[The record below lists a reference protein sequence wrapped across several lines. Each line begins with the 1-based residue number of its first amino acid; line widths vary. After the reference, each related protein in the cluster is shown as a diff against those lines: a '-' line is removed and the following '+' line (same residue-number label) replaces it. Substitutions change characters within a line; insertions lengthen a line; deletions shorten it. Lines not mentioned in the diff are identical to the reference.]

1 MSTQSPLKRLWEM
14 GKGEHGKL
22 IAAIVLASA
31 AVMLGIIP
39 YFIAAFLIEGLLNH
53 EIIAKTVMTS
63 AMIAFAAFVL
73 KSIMYSKALS
83 LSHRATFQIMRNIR
97 AAILDK
103 LPRLP
108 LGTIIDTP
116 SGKLKQII
124 VDQVETM
131 ERPLAHLL
139 PELSSNILT
148 PVLIF
153 IFLLFLDWRMAL
165 LSLVSVPVGMA
176 FMMLVMVGYGKDYEG
191 SVKVSQELNS
201 SITEY
206 VNGIEVIKAFN
217 QAEGSYKTL
226 AERAKKNASYYY
238 NWMRK
243 CQTKVSFSKALAP
256 ATLIT
261 ILPVGWLFYSSGTL
275 SSATFIL
282 TIMLSMGIAEPLLH
296 AFDFTDTLAQIGTIV
311 NNVDSLLKAEEQN
324 HPDKPVEMNNHG
336 IMLKNVSFSYDGK
349 TEILH
354 DVTATVPEGGITA
367 IVGPSG
373 GGKSTIAKLIAGFWD
388 IKQGELTIG
397 GKDIKSIPLS
407 QLYDMTAYVGQDNF
421 LFDDTVMENIRVG
434 KKSASDKDVMK
445 AAELSG
451 CLDFITKLENGYG
464 TRVGSG
470 GTHLSGGERQRLA
483 IARAMLKDA
492 PVVIFD
498 EATAYMDPEN
508 ETKVQNAIRKLIQGK
523 TVIMIAHRLSTITDA
538 DNILVVDRGRIE
550 AEGKHD
556 ELLASCPLYR
566 SMYQA
571 HMSAKDGE

>member
-14 GKGEHGKL
+14 GEDEHGKL

-31 AVMLGIIP
+31 AVMFGIIP

-53 EIIAKTVMTS
+53 EIIAKTVMT
-63 AMIAFAAFVL
+63 AAIIAFAAFVL
-73 KSIMYSKALS
+73 KSLMYSKALS

-176 FMMLVMVGYGKDYEG
+176 FMMLVMAGLQDIGFFQRLGEG
-191 SVKVSQELNS
+191 ILGRTRTARQLEL
-201 SITEY
+201 
-206 VNGIEVIKAFN
+206 
-217 QAEGSYKTL
+217 TL

-388 IKQGELTIG
+388 IKQGKLTIG
-397 GKDIKSIPLS
+397 GKDIRSIPLS

-434 KKSASDKDVMK
+434 KKSASDKDVMN

-451 CLDFITKLENGYG
+451 CLDFITKLENGFG

-538 DNILVVDRGRIE
+538 DNILVVDKGRIE

>member
-14 GKGEHGKL
+14 GKDEHRKL

-31 AVMLGIIP
+31 AVMFGIIP

-53 EIIAKTVMTS
+53 EIIVKAVMIS
-63 AMIAFAAFVL
+63 AIIAFAAFVL

-83 LSHRATFQIMRNIR
+83 LSHRATFQ
-97 AAILDK
+97 K

-176 FMMLVMVGYGKDYEG
+176 FMMLVMAGYGKDYEG

-238 NWMRK
+238 NWM
-243 CQTKVSFSKALAP
+243 
-256 ATLIT
+256 
-261 ILPVGWLFYSSGTL
+261 
-275 SSATFIL
+275 
-282 TIMLSMGIAEPLLH
+282 
-296 AFDFTDTLAQIGTIV
+296 TIV

-397 GKDIKSIPLS
+397 GKDIRSIPLS

-451 CLDFITKLENGYG
+451 CLDFITKLENGFG
-464 TRVGSG
+464 TKVGSG